1 MSTAATPAPPAANG
15 PSAWH
20 VAAAIV
26 ATITLIR
33 IVTLYLSPI
42 NLGGD
47 EAQYWDWSR
56 TFAFGYFSK
65 PPLIAWIIGAT
76 TAVCGNGE
84 ACVRISAP
92 LLHAGSSIALF
103 FLAKRMFD
111 AKIGVWTAVTFCL
124 LPGISFSSGII
135 TTDVPLLFFWSLSL
149 LAFHIALSKDDL
161 KWDVI
166 LGICIGFGFLSKYAM
181 VYFLVGMALVIL
193 FSRSA
198 HTFARTQKALI
209 TLGIVGLF
217 LVPNIIWNLQNEFST
232 VSHTAANANWSNSA
246 FRLENILDFLGDQ
259 MALFGPILFT
269 ALLAV
274 IGAIIYH
281 FAKSRRHHID
291 DRHLVL
297 LAFILP
303 PLLIVISQSFIS
315 RAHGNWAAVAYPA
328 ATVLVVH
335 VLIQGWK
342 RYVLYTATAVHAIF
356 ALGFYVLATNL
367 SLIDQL
373 NLDNAFK
380 RVRGWP
386 ELVDIVSETSRDN
399 ALYTLLF
406 DDRMV
411 LTEYLYYGRPDR
423 TNHETNAFIW
433 DQDGHPGNHY
443 ELTRALKEPTR
454 EPLLL
459 VSRDETP
466 DNILP
471 AFDHVEF
478 LKEVEVSKGDDR
490 KRRVYLYIVHG
501 FPGHN
506 ASTPGHSGG

>member
-1 MSTAATPAPPAANG
+1 MMTAAPPASPATKG

-20 VAAAIV
+20 LAAAIV
-26 ATITLIR
+26 AAITLVR
-33 IVTLYLSPI
+33 IVTLILSPI

-47 EAQYWDWSR
+47 ETQYWDWSR

-76 TAVCGNGE
+76 TTLCGNGE

-103 FLAKRMFD
+103 FLAQRMFD
-111 AKIGVWTAVTFCL
+111 TKTALWTAVTFCL
-124 LPGISFSSGII
+124 LPGISFSSGVI
-135 TTDVPLLFFWSLSL
+135 TTDVPLLFFWSVSL
-149 LAFHIALSKDDL
+149 LVFNIALSKDDL
-161 KWDVI
+161 KWDVL
-166 LGICIGFGFLSKYAM
+166 LGVCIGFGFLSKYAM
-181 VYFLVGMALVIL
+181 VYFLIGMALVIL

-198 HTFARTQKALI
+198 HTFARTQKALV

-217 LVPNIIWNLQNEFST
+217 LLPNIIWNMQNDFST

-246 FRLENILDFLGDQ
+246 FRFENIGDFLGDQ
-259 MALFGPILFT
+259 MALFGPILFV
-269 ALLAV
+269 ALLSV
-274 IGAIIYH
+274 VGAIVYH
-281 FAKSRRHHID
+281 FAASRRHHID

-297 LAFILP
+297 LAFVLP
-303 PLLIVISQSFIS
+303 PLLIVITQSFIS

-335 VLIQGWK
+335 VLTQGWK
-342 RYVLYTATAVHAIF
+342 RYVLYTATAIHTLF
-356 ALGFYVLATNL
+356 ALAFYVLVTNL
-367 SLIDQL
+367 SLIDHL

-386 ELVDIVSETSRDN
+386 ELIDTVSETSRDN

-411 LTEYLYYGRPDR
+411 LTEYLYYGRPER
-423 TNHETNAFIW
+423 TGHQTDVFIW
-433 DQDGHPGNHY
+433 DEDDHPGNHY
-443 ELTRALKEPTR
+443 ELTRALREPTR

-459 VSRDETP
+459 VSRDEMP
-466 DNILP
+466 DDILP
-471 AFDHVEF
+471 FFDQAEF
-478 LKEVEVSKGDDR
+478 LKKVEVSKGDDR
-490 KRRVYLYIVHG
+490 KRQVYLYVVHG
-501 FPGHN
+501 FPGRNPAPQHN
-506 ASTPGHSGG
+506 GG